1 MVGKESFGRSE
12 VPSPEGGGGVTGI
25 WFFILYIFQ
34 IVVNLLKII
43 KWLLPPSK
51 KGYLL
56 FLYDH
61 RRSAYKLGS
70 G

>member
-1 MVGKESFGRSE
+1 MVGKEYFGRSE

-34 IVVNLLKII
+34 IVVNLSKII

-51 KGYLL
+51 KGSL
-56 FLYDH
+56 FSV
-61 RRSAYKLGS
+61 RSQKKFLQA
-70 G
+70 